1 MELVIFKWRLAVLDI
16 FQIAAMFSQ
25 DTLNLL

>member
-1 MELVIFKWRLAVLDI
+1 MELVIFKWRPAALDI
-16 FQIAAMFSQ
+16 FQMAAMFSQ